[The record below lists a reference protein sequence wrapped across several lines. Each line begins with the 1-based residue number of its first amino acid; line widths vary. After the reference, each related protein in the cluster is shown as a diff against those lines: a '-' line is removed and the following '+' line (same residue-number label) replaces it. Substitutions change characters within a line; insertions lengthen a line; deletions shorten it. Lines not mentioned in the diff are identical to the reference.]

1 MNRFYPSKCLTHKDA
16 VGNKTGSDSLLLPL
30 IMEKNSNYVLFF
42 PVEDEVAEIINF
54 IVDNEYDIYGDDT
67 TGELNV
73 IEMVRTMKY
82 SWDSLGN
89 FISGIFMKEAYSEE
103 VSDYTL
109 DSNIILSSE
118 DGYVESIVKVG
129 FVLSAILSLVD
140 NIPIM
145 IGDAL
150 LDRLNSY
157 SEEVDR
163 GIEKDIREQDKKIDS
178 EAFIAA
184 KKIMGDKKNK

>member
-1 MNRFYPSKCLTHKDA
+1 MNRFYPSKCLTYKDA
-16 VGNKTGSDSLLLPL
+16 VGNKAGSDSLLLPL

-42 PVEDEVAEIINF
+42 PIEDEVAEIINF

-129 FVLSAILSLVD
+129 FVLSAIFSLVD

>member
-54 IVDNEYDIYGDDT
+54 IVDNEYDIYDDDT

>member
-1 MNRFYPSKCLTHKDA
+1 
-16 VGNKTGSDSLLLPL
+16 
-30 IMEKNSNYVLFF
+30 MEKNSNYALFF

-54 IVDNEYDIYGDDT
+54 IVDNEYDIHSDDT
-67 TGELNV
+67 TGEINV

-82 SWDSLGN
+82 SWDLLGN
-89 FISGIFMKEAYSEE
+89 FISGIFIKEAYSEE

-109 DSNIILSSE
+109 DSSIILSSE

-129 FVLSAILSLVD
+129 FVLSAIFSLVD
-140 NIPIM
+140 GIPIM

-178 EAFIAA
+178 EAFVAA
-184 KKIMGDKKNK
+184 KKIMGDKNK